1 MQRSHVHDR
10 IHGDRRPQG
19 VPPVRPTHQANHGG
33 VGDQARQVRVE
44 RRGVAGA
51 RMGHDDRVVEP
62 AGGGPGEQVIDYR
75 GQGGGQDAGGHRL
88 PQPPELAPDEQLDGH
103 GHRQDEQRE
112 QRQRAGHDNKGMR
125 QPASRAPH
133 VGFHAGRG
141 GAGRDASH
149 QQRHDLDAGQHAAQQ
164 VGRLA
169 DAALELILDRDL
181 AGLRCRHATIVS
193 RPRSPSLHA
202 SFAERP
208 LASRA
213 GQRQRGHAPA
223 CAFSSCLAHIAPGVA
238 GSALLRPFPEAP
250 AICRTPSKSR
260 ALEPPSETKV
270 LYSFTRVPS
279 VSTSHMASAP

>member
-10 IHGDRRPQG
+10 VHGDRRPQG
-19 VPPVRPTHQANHGG
+19 VPPVRPAHQADHGG

-51 RMGHDDRVVEP
+51 RMGHDDRVVEA
-62 AGGGPGEQVIDYR
+62 AGGGPGEQVVDYR
-75 GQGGGQDAGGHRL
+75 GHGGGQDAGGHRL

-112 QRQRAGHDNKGMR
+112 QHQRAGHDNKSMR
-125 QPASRAPH
+125 QPASRAH
-133 VGFHAGRG
+133 DVGFHAGRG

-181 AGLRCRHATIVS
+181 AGLRCRHATIVLGQD
-193 RPRSPSLHA
+193 RVHRGRWLLEVTHCPVLH
-202 SFAERP
+202 FRE
-208 LASRA
+208 
-213 GQRQRGHAPA
+213 
-223 CAFSSCLAHIAPGVA
+223 C
-238 GSALLRPFPEAP
+238 P

-270 LYSFTRVPS
+270 LCSF
-279 VSTSHMASAP
+279 